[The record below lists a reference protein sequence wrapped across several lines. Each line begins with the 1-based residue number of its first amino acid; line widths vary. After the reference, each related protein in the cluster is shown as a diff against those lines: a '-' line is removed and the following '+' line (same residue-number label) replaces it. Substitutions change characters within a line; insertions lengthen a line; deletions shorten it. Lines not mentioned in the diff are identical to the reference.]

1 MPAGQFKPFLPFLA
15 IAMLA
20 LAACA
25 SNAAQPGQPP
35 ACVAAAAQRLV
46 GQPRPSDDE
55 ARKLTGARIVRQIK
69 PGQAV
74 TFDFRPDR
82 VTITTNPATGRVVS
96 AGCG

>member
-1 MPAGQFKPFLPFLA
+1 MFTSQVRPFLLFLP

-25 SNAAQPGQPP
+25 SNAAQPGQPS
-35 ACVAAAAQRLV
+35 ACMAEAAQRLV
-46 GQPRPSDDE
+46 GQPKPTDDE
-55 ARKLTGARIVRQIK
+55 ARKLTGAQIVRQIK

-96 AGCG
+96 ASCG

>member
-1 MPAGQFKPFLPFLA
+1 MPVGQYKLLLPFLPF
-15 IAMLA
+15 AMLA

-25 SNAAQPGQPP
+25 SNAARPGQPP
-35 ACVAAAAQRLV
+35 ACVAEAAQRLV
-46 GQPRPSDDE
+46 GRPKPTDDA
-55 ARKLTGARIVRQIK
+55 ARKLTGAQIVRQIK

>member
-1 MPAGQFKPFLPFLA
+1 MPAGQFKPFLPFLPV
-15 IAMLA
+15 AMLA

-25 SNAAQPGQPP
+25 SNAAQPGQS
-35 ACVAAAAQRLV
+35 ATCVAEAAQRLV
-46 GQPRPSDDE
+46 GQPKPTDDE
-55 ARKLTGARIVRQIK
+55 ARKLTGAPIVRQIK

-74 TFDFRPDR
+74 TFDFRQDR